1 MNWWKRL
8 VFSII
13 SLIWGFISLDY
24 LYLAFGLLIGDR
36 TGTGSFHVRQEFL
49 MKLEGIGLFLIWF
62 LIMAVYTL
70 FLRSIS
76 PQIDLI
82 EEDYNTGERKIKR
95 KWFDVILQYMFVI
108 SGLLLR
114 WAYLC
119 LIYFPKWT
127 I

>member
-8 VFSII
+8 IFSII

-24 LYLAFGLLIGDR
+24 LYLAFGLL
-36 TGTGSFHVRQEFL
+36 TGSRTNASGFHARQEIL
-49 MKLEGIGLFLIWF
+49 IRLEGIGLFLVWF
-62 LIMAVYTL
+62 LIMAVFTL

-76 PQIDLI
+76 PGIDLI
-82 EEDYNTGERKIKR
+82 EEDYKTGEKKVRR
-95 KWFDVILQYMFVI
+95 KWFDIILQYAFVL

-119 LIYFPKWT
+119 LIYFPGYK
-127 I
+127 